1 MLSYHLHLE
10 HGFVI
15 EREKA
20 NCPELRMV
28 EVDVFEDMKNM
39 ALNSQDTSW
48 REIYTKYLLNVI
60 MSQTILTVLGG
71 LWTGSKFTAVSVK
84 SC

>member
-1 MLSYHLHLE
+1 MFSYHRHLE
-10 HGFVI
+10 HAFVI

-48 REIYTKYLLNVI
+48 REIYAKYLLNVM

-71 LWTGSKFTAVSVK
+71 LGT
-84 SC
+84 

>member
-20 NCPELRMV
+20 NYPELRIV

-39 ALNSQDTSW
+39 ALNLQDTCW
-48 REIYTKYLLNVI
+48 REIYAK
-60 MSQTILTVLGG
+60 
-71 LWTGSKFTAVSVK
+71 
-84 SC
+84 